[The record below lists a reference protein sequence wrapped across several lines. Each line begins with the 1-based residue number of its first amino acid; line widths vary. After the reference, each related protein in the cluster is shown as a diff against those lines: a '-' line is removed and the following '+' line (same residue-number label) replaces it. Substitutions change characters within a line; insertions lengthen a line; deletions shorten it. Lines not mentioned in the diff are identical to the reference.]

1 MRFEDTEPGGRS
13 GAEGCVVKVT
23 SLSSSALV
31 DRVHV
36 GESAFCVGETSVR
49 CHRHT
54 VAVRVA
60 EQLPTLRVKM
70 RLTKGGHV
78 QLKTHEKEKD
88 RVDCDPTVMG
98 KHFNLIVDPRKR
110 I

>member
-13 GAEGCVVKVT
+13 GAEGGVVKVA

-36 GESAFCVGETSVR
+36 RESAFRVGETSVR

-60 EQLPTLRVKM
+60 KQLPTL
-70 RLTKGGHV
+70 KGIR
-78 QLKTHEKEKD
+78 D
-88 RVDCDPTVMG
+88 
-98 KHFNLIVDPRKR
+98 
-110 I
+110 